1 MKDGFGMTQPPAKAL
16 EPFRNNLPT
25 LFFIAYVFLLIF
37 LCRVIFSPLL
47 PSIQTE
53 MHFNHSQAGRLFFF
67 IALGGSL
74 GLLSNGFISRVLI
87 HRRTIAV
94 SLLFSGLAMFITSQS
109 RTYNSLAF
117 SMVITGWAS
126 GIYLPSGLTTITSMV
141 DARNWGKALA
151 VHDMAPN
158 LGFLLAPVLAEG
170 VLYFASWREALL
182 FLGGFQILS
191 AVFFHVFGRGGGA
204 YGQAPEPNVVVNI
217 IKQPAFWIL
226 VGFFGVA
233 IGMGLGLYSMIPLYL
248 ISEHDFQRETA
259 NQILAV
265 SRVPGLFMTLI
276 AGYFTDRL
284 GVKWT
289 LGLYFVCAAVSAAL
303 LGLSRDM
310 LLIIAVFVQPMVA
323 TCFFPAGFTAL
334 SRAFEEK
341 FHSVAVSLI
350 VPIAVIIGQ
359 GLVPAM
365 LGALG
370 QKGAYYLGFVIMGCI
385 LLTGL
390 LPLPFLKFLQPEKRA
405 R

>member
-1 MKDGFGMTQPPAKAL
+1 M
-16 EPFRNNLPT
+16 
-25 LFFIAYVFLLIF
+25 
-37 LCRVIFSPLL
+37 
-47 PSIQTE
+47 
-53 MHFNHSQAGRLFFF
+53 
-67 IALGGSL
+67 GGSL
-74 GLLSNGFISRVLI
+74 GLLSNGFISRVLN

-94 SLLFSGLAMFITSQS
+94 SLLFSGLAMLITSLS
-109 RTYNSLAF
+109 RTYTFLAV

-126 GIYLPSGLTTITSMV
+126 GLYLPSGLTTITSMV

-158 LGFLLAPVLAEG
+158 LGFLLAPLMAES
-170 VLYFASWREALL
+170 VLYFASWQETLL
-182 FLGGFQILS
+182 LLGSIQLLS
-191 AVFFHVFGRGGGA
+191 AAFFHLFGPGGVS
-204 YGQAPEPNVVVNI
+204 YGQAPEPNVVIYI
-217 IKQPAFWIL
+217 IKQPVFWIL
-226 VGFFGVA
+226 VAFFGVA

-265 SRVPGLFMTLI
+265 SRIPGLFMTLI
-276 AGYFTDRL
+276 AGYLTDRL

-289 LGLYFVCAAVSAAL
+289 LGLYFVGAAVSAAL
-303 LGLSRDM
+303 LGLSRDI

-334 SRAFEEK
+334 SKAFEETY
-341 FHSVAVSLI
+341 HSVAVSLI
-350 VPIAVIIGQ
+350 VPIAIIIGQ

-365 LGALG
+365 LGFLG
-370 QKGAYYLGFVIMGCI
+370 QQGAFYLGFVIMGCI

-390 LPLPFLKFLQPEKRA
+390 LPLPFLKFLHPEKRG

>member
-1 MKDGFGMTQPPAKAL
+1 MKDGFGMTQAPAQQFQSFLK
-16 EPFRNNLPT
+16 NLPA

-47 PSIQTE
+47 PSIQAELNFT
-53 MHFNHSQAGRLFFF
+53 HSQAGRLFFF
-67 IALGGSL
+67 IAVGGSL
-74 GLLSNGFISRVLI
+74 GLISNGFISKVLI
-87 HRRTIAV
+87 HRRTIAA
-94 SLLFSGLAMFITSQS
+94 SLLFSGLAMLITSQS
-109 RTYNSLAF
+109 RTYNVLAF
-117 SMVITGWAS
+117 SLVITGWAS
-126 GIYLPSGLTTITSMV
+126 GLYLPSGLTTITSMV
-141 DARNWGKALA
+141 DAQNWGKALA

-170 VLYFASWREALL
+170 VLYFASWRETLL
-182 FLGGFQILS
+182 VLGGVQILS
-191 AVFFHVFGRGGGA
+191 ATFFNAFGRGGES
-204 YGQAPEPNVVVNI
+204 YGQALEPKVLLYI
-217 IKQPAFWIL
+217 IRQPVFWIL
-226 VGFFGVA
+226 VAFFGVA

-276 AGYFTDRL
+276 SGYLTDRL

-289 LGLYFVCAAVSAAL
+289 LGLYFVGAAASAAL

-310 LLIIAVFVQPMVA
+310 WLIIAVFIQPMVA

-341 FHSVAVSLI
+341 FHSVAVSLV
-350 VPIAVIIGQ
+350 VPIAIIIGQ

-365 LGALG
+365 LGFLG
-370 QKGAYYLGFVIMGCI
+370 QQGAFYLGFVIMGGI

-390 LPLPFLKFLQPEKRA
+390 FPLPFLKFLHPVKRA
-405 R
+405 K